1 MNCALIWTGP
11 PMADQRTEAPPATE
25 TAASL
30 ATQRRGRADPFAH
43 GALPMRPNYLPE
55 EDEGGGNRSEL
66 WSVAKALLIAAAVI
80 LVMGWLLA
88 RSA

>member
-1 MNCALIWTGP
+1 MGYVA
-11 PMADQRTEAPPATE
+11 MADQRIDARAVADSAAAAATE
-25 TAASL
+25 
-30 ATQRRGRADPFAH
+30 RRGRADPFAH

-55 EDEGGGNRSEL
+55 EEEEGGSRSEL
-66 WSVAKALLIAAAVI
+66 WGLAKALLIAAGLI

>member
-1 MNCALIWTGP
+1 
-11 PMADQRTEAPPATE
+11 MADQRTDTPAVQGAEAPV
-25 TAASL
+25 SL

-55 EDEGGGNRSEL
+55 EEEEGGGNRSEL
-66 WSVAKALLIAAAVI
+66 WSVAKALLIAAGVI

>member
-1 MNCALIWTGP
+1 
-11 PMADQRTEAPPATE
+11 MADQRTEAPPNAVTPATE
-25 TAASL
+25 
-30 ATQRRGRADPFAH
+30 RRRKADPFAH

-55 EDEGGGNRSEL
+55 EEEADGGRSEL
-66 WSVAKALLIAAAVI
+66 WVLAKALLIAAGVI

>member
-1 MNCALIWTGP
+1 
-11 PMADQRTEAPPATE
+11 MADQRIEAAPGAEAP
-25 TAASL
+25 ASL

-43 GALPMRPNYLPE
+43 GNLPMRPNYLPE
-55 EDEGGGNRSEL
+55 EEEGGGNRSEL
-66 WSVAKALLIAAAVI
+66 WSVAKALLIAAGVI